1 MSRITGP
8 GTLLAIAAAAAAACP
23 APADVTL
30 LRDVRRE
37 TTSFSERTLRFR
49 GGERIRLQADRV
61 RVDDLA
67 LGQSLV
73 VRLDRGEAI
82 LLNHLRKTVSRLPF
96 DALAARR
103 AAALDGIRSARGMAD
118 ATPDAARLD
127 AILRGFGLYSAPP
140 RVERRAPG
148 GKATIAGREASR
160 VLVEVE
166 GEALLD
172 LWMTDGPAEAKAWVE
187 ALAALQA
194 VPPAVAEALRKAPGL
209 PLREESRYAWFL
221 DRVRVQA
228 EATAVDAEPIPAAE
242 FEAPAG
248 YKPASFAPL
257 PDDTPPEPPPP
268 PARGAPATGKP

>member
-1 MSRITGP
+1 MSRVMGTG
-8 GTLLAIAAAAAAACP
+8 TVLAIAAFAAAARP
-23 APADVTL
+23 SPADVTL

-49 GGERIRLQADRV
+49 GGERILLQADRV

-82 LLNHLRKTVSRLPF
+82 LLNHLRKTASRLPF

-118 ATPDAARLD
+118 ATPDADRLD
-127 AILRGFGLYSAPP
+127 AVLRGFGLFPAPP
-140 RVERRAPG
+140 RVECRAPG

-166 GEALLD
+166 GEVLLD
-172 LWMTDGPAEAKAWVE
+172 LWMTDGPAEARAWVD

-194 VPPAVAEALRKAPGL
+194 VPPAVAEALRKIPGL

-248 YKPASFAPL
+248 YKPAPFAPL

-268 PARGAPATGKP
+268 PARGTPATGKP